1 MTKLAGLAPP
11 SVTLLTVIDPMP
23 VFVYVKVWAAV
34 CVPTV
39 ALPNAVV
46 PVSVAAAAT
55 PVPVRAMLCAVA
67 PGTLSVT
74 VRVPARAPVVFGLK
88 ATSMRQVAL
97 GARVAATQ
105 PLLVMRKFD
114 GFTPPI
120 VTVLTVIGTLPV
132 FVYVNVWAAVVAATW
147 PLPNPPVPVS
157 DAVRIST
164 VSTSVAELLAR
175 FGSGVVSDGVTR
187 AVLVKVAPD
196 AGNPAVVGL
205 TVPLTVKV
213 TESPGAMAERI
224 FKPVPVRIVPQP
236 VPTVLA
242 QVQLQVPAVIPSA
255 FPAALVTGL
264 RSRKTAPVTVSGP
277 AFATTTV

>member
-1 MTKLAGLAPP
+1 MPVPLKVRDRGVAPPAASLTVRLALRAPAAAGLNAASIEQEAPAASVAAAQPLLVMTKLAGLAPP

-105 PLLVMRKFD
+105 R
-114 GFTPPI
+114 
-120 VTVLTVIGTLPV
+120 
-132 FVYVNVWAAVVAATW
+132 
-147 PLPNPPVPVS
+147 S
-157 DAVRIST
+157 
-164 VSTSVAELLAR
+164 
-175 FGSGVVSDGVTR
+175 
-187 AVLVKVAPD
+187 AP
-196 AGNPAVVGL
+196 
-205 TVPLTVKV
+205 
-213 TESPGAMAERI
+213 ESPRH
-224 FKPVPVRIVPQP
+224 
-236 VPTVLA
+236 
-242 QVQLQVPAVIPSA
+242 
-255 FPAALVTGL
+255 
-264 RSRKTAPVTVSGP
+264 SRCS
-277 AFATTTV
+277 